1 MILVFGSI
9 NMDLV
14 ASVAAIPRPGETVL
28 SPGYR
33 TLFGGKGANQAVAA
47 ARMGGEVAMVG
58 RVGNDGFGA
67 SCRGNLAANGV
78 ATEHILTGA
87 EPTGC
92 AFITVDAAGENA
104 ITVASG
110 ANGAVAAGDL
120 PESLISAGTVAV
132 MQMEVPLAASLD
144 AARRVKA
151 AGGRVVWNLAPAP
164 PGLKAAD
171 LQALLAATDVF
182 VVNEIEAM
190 MAADALGGA
199 ADFKDAA
206 RRLAQ
211 AGSTTCVVTA
221 GAAGAF
227 ACEPDGTLHHAPALP
242 RHAGRH
248 HRCRRHLRRRA
259 GGRTRLAR
267 ATGRGAPPRLC
278 RRLPG
283 LPCRGRAGRH
293 AHPPATRRPAFRDGG
308 CQGGAVACIENL
320 SSERT
325 KRKLSCRRQAHRL
338 LTNGPARPSGR
349 EEATP

>member
-47 ARMGGEVAMVG
+47 ARMGGDVAMVG

-110 ANGAVAAGDL
+110 ANGAVAATDL
-120 PESLISAGTVAV
+120 PEPLVGADTVAV

-144 AARRVKA
+144 AARKVKA

-164 PGLKAAD
+164 PGLTATELND
-171 LQALLAATDVF
+171 LLKATDVF

-227 ACEPDGTLHHAPALP
+227 AWEPDGTPHHAPALP
-242 RHAGRH
+242 VAPVDTTGAGDTFVGVLAAELALH
-248 HRCRRHLRRRA
+248 
-259 GGRTRLAR
+259 GRLDEALRLAC
-267 ATGRGAPPRLC
+267 AAASLACLAAGAQDGMP
-278 RRLPG
+278 
-283 LPCRGRAGRH
+283 
-293 AHPPATRRPAFRDGG
+293 TRRQLDDRLSGPT
-308 CQGGAVACIENL
+308 GAKAAPSVA
-320 SSERT
+320 
-325 KRKLSCRRQAHRL
+325 
-338 LTNGPARPSGR
+338 
-349 EEATP
+349 

>member
-47 ARMGGEVAMVG
+47 ARMGGDVAMVG

-67 SCRGNLAANGV
+67 ACRGNLAANDV
-78 ATEHILTGA
+78 ATEHILTGS

-120 PESLISAGTVAV
+120 PESLVNADTVAV
-132 MQMEVPLAASLD
+132 MQMEVPLVASLD
-144 AARRVKA
+144 AARKVKA
-151 AGGRVVWNLAPAP
+151 AGARVVWNLAPAP
-164 PGLKAAD
+164 PGLKATD
-171 LQALLAATDVF
+171 LRELLAATDVF
-182 VVNEIEAM
+182 VGNEIEAM

-211 AGSTTCVVTA
+211 AGSTICVVTA

-227 ACEPDGTLHHAPALP
+227 AWEPDGTPHHAPALP
-242 RHAGRH
+242 VTPVDTTGAGDTFVGVFAAELARQAGLDEA
-248 HRCRRHLRRRA
+248 LRRACAAASLACLAA
-259 GGRTRLAR
+259 GAQDGM
-267 ATGRGAPPRLC
+267 P
-278 RRLPG
+278 
-283 LPCRGRAGRH
+283 
-293 AHPPATRRPAFRDGG
+293 TRRQLDDRLSGTAGVK
-308 CQGGAVACIENL
+308 AV
-320 SSERT
+320 SS
-325 KRKLSCRRQAHRL
+325 LA
-338 LTNGPARPSGR
+338 
-349 EEATP
+349 

>member
-9 NMDLV
+9 NMDLI

-33 TLFGGKGANQAVAA
+33 ALFGGKGANQAVAA

-78 ATEHILTGA
+78 ATEHIRTSA

-104 ITVASG
+104 ITVTSG

-120 PESLISAGTVAV
+120 PKFVINAETVAV

-144 AARRVKA
+144 AARKVKA

-171 LQALLAATDVF
+171 LQDLLAATDVF
-182 VVNEIEAM
+182 IVNEIEAM

-199 ADFKDAA
+199 SDFKDAA

-227 ACEPDGTLHHAPALP
+227 ACEPDGRLHHAPALP
-242 RHAGRH
+242 VTPVDTTGAGDTFVGVLAAELALHGRLDEA
-248 HRCRRHLRRRA
+248 LRRACAAASLACLAA
-259 GGRTRLAR
+259 GAQ
-267 ATGRGAPPRLC
+267 
-278 RRLPG
+278 
-283 LPCRGRAGRH
+283 
-293 AHPPATRRPAFRDGG
+293 DGMP
-308 CQGGAVACIENL
+308 
-320 SSERT
+320 S
-325 KRKLSCRRQAHRL
+325 RRQLDDRL
-338 LTNGPARPSGR
+338 SGAAGAKAAPSL
-349 EEATP
+349 A